1 MEDKTQEIEETLE
14 EIESLD
20 DISYENNNEELIE
33 KKPEKNN
40 STKLTNDKL
49 KLIIMGLSI
58 LALLISIIVV
68 IISFINDDKK
78 EPTTIV
84 TDKQEVKSE
93 YRLAGNHLQDFDISF
108 LKLENQE
115 SNMIYSPLSI
125 KYALE
130 MLKEGANGTSKQQI
144 EAILGD
150 YKPRKYVNNANM
162 SFANAMFINQLYQTK
177 VKDSY
182 TQSLVDKYYA
192 EVIYDSFES
201 STNINKWVSDKTFG
215 LINNLLPENQQ
226 KEKQFYLVNALAID
240 MEWNKKIQES
250 NPNAKPYGVSYQHE
264 KYSHYINI
272 LDLNRK
278 QEMGFNNDK
287 MKVNYLEI
295 GASINKYDILKELGE
310 DNIRSTITN
319 EYNEYLKT
327 NPCGGYPQK
336 DTTTFVESYIK
347 ELDSNYNSIKSST
360 DFEFYTDNDVKVFAK
375 DLKTYENTTLQYVAI
390 MPTNESLKE
399 YVEKTTAADYNK
411 LIKNLKKIELDS
423 FREGVVTKVTGY
435 IPTFKFDYQLNL
447 ESDLK
452 KLKVEDIFDKTKA
465 DLTGIISDET
475 SYITDALHK
484 ANIEFSNDGIKAS
497 AATALGAGG
506 AASCGF
512 EHLYEVPVEIINL
525 TFDKPYIFLIRDKD
539 TNEVWFAGTVYEPN
553 LSN

>member
-1 MEDKTQEIEETLE
+1 MEDKTEKIE

-20 DISYENNNEELIE
+20 DISNENNNEELIE
-33 KKPEKNN
+33 KKTEKNN
-40 STKLTNDKL
+40 SPKLTNDKL

-78 EPTTIV
+78 EPTTII

-150 YKPRKYVNNANM
+150 YKPRKYANNANM
-162 SFANAMFINQLYQTK
+162 SFANAMFINQMYQTK

-215 LINNLLPENQQ
+215 LINNLLPEDQQ

-310 DNIRSTITN
+310 DNIRSTITS

-539 TNEVWFAGTVYEPN
+539 TNEAWFAGTVYEPN